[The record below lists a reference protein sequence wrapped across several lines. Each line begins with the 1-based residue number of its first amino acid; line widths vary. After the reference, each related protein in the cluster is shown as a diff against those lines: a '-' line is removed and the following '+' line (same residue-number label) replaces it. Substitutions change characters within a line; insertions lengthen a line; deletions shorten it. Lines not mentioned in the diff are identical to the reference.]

1 MFMNIEIKKK
11 FYTAPTM
18 LVVEMR
24 GPIVLQSG
32 STAGAPEE
40 EDGVLDY
47 NGELGFI
54 FKDSDR
60 KA

>member
-1 MFMNIEIKKK
+1 MNIEFKKK
-11 FYTAPTM
+11 LYSAPTM

-32 STAGAPEE
+32 STDGAPGED
-40 EDGVLDY
+40 DGVLDY